1 MTIKEAMETR
11 HTVRRYTD
19 RAISRKVA
27 ARRMERIAAHNAQY
41 RLSMELVQDD
51 TGAFGPLLRLVLAK
65 GVRNYIIL
73 AGEDREDL
81 EERLGYCGADVML
94 YARTLG
100 LDTWWVGG
108 TFSRKAV
115 RKKAG
120 EVAGRVAR
128 GATGEEAKGATR
140 EAAGEEKRAPEKISG
155 IIVVGYGATQGKSHR
170 SKSAEEISVYK
181 GETPGWFKAGVQAV
195 LLAPTALNKQAFWIA
210 GEKDQVEMSCDN
222 GIFSG
227 IDLGI
232 GRYHFEVGAGKEHF
246 RWR

>member
-27 ARRMERIAAHNAQY
+27 ARLMERIAAHNAQY

-108 TFSRKAV
+108 TFSRKGV
-115 RKKAG
+115 QRQAG
-120 EVAGRVAR
+120 DGDAVAGVLAL
-128 GATGEEAKGATR
+128 
-140 EAAGEEKRAPEKISG
+140 
-155 IIVVGYGATQGKSHR
+155 GYGATQGTPHKSKR
-170 SKSAEEISVYK
+170 PEDISRYD
-181 GETPGWFKAGVQAV
+181 GTPPEWFSRGVESV
-195 LLAPTALNKQAFWIA
+195 LLAPTALNRQAFTIR
-210 GEKDQVEMSCDN
+210 GSGGTVSMTCEN
-222 GIFSG
+222 GVFSG
-227 IDLGI
+227 VDLGI
-232 GRYHFEVGAGKEHF
+232 GKYHFEAGAGKENF
-246 RWR
+246 TWS

>member
-1 MTIKEAMETR
+1 
-11 HTVRRYTD
+11 
-19 RAISRKVA
+19 
-27 ARRMERIAAHNAQY
+27 
-41 RLSMELVQDD
+41 MELVQDD

-120 EVAGRVAR
+120 EVAGRGDRR
-128 GATGEEAKGATR
+128 GGQRSHKRGCRGRKTSTGKDLGDHRGGLWRYTGE
-140 EAAGEEKRAPEKISG
+140 APP
-155 IIVVGYGATQGKSHR
+155 V
-170 SKSAEEISVYK
+170 
-181 GETPGWFKAGVQAV
+181 
-195 LLAPTALNKQAFWIA
+195 
-210 GEKDQVEMSCDN
+210 
-222 GIFSG
+222 
-227 IDLGI
+227 
-232 GRYHFEVGAGKEHF
+232 
-246 RWR
+246 

>member
-27 ARRMERIAAHNAQY
+27 ARLMERIAAHNAQY

-100 LDTWWVGG
+100 LDTWWEKWPEEWREGRQERRPKEPQERLQG
-108 TFSRKAV
+108 KKNEHRKRSRGSSWWAMALHRGSPTGLKV
-115 RKKAG
+115 RK
-120 EVAGRVAR
+120 
-128 GATGEEAKGATR
+128 
-140 EAAGEEKRAPEKISG
+140 
-155 IIVVGYGATQGKSHR
+155 R
-170 SKSAEEISVYK
+170 SVCIKERPRDGSR
-181 GETPGWFKAGVQAV
+181 
-195 LLAPTALNKQAFWIA
+195 
-210 GEKDQVEMSCDN
+210 
-222 GIFSG
+222 
-227 IDLGI
+227 LGSR
-232 GRYHFEVGAGKEHF
+232 RYYWPL
-246 RWR
+246 RL